1 MKLLFLSAF
10 CALSVS
16 CSSLK
21 FFRDNPILIAPS
33 VQYAAQ
39 TVLKEAVDPADLVSK
54 KAELA
59 SLAKNLLSLPVDR
72 KLTEAEFRE
81 VLSQKLTKGEYWF
94 LLENK
99 IVDSYVKATKDIK
112 DEDIKN
118 VSAVLREIAVG
129 LQNAAK

>member
-1 MKLLFLSAF
+1 M
-10 CALSVS
+10 
-16 CSSLK
+16 
-21 FFRDNPILIAPS
+21 
-33 VQYAAQ
+33 QYAAQ